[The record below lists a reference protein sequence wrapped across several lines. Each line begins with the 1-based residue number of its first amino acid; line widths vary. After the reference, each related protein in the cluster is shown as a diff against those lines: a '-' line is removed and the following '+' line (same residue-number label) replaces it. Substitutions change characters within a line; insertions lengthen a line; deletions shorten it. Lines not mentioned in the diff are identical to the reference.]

1 MAKDRSLDDVE
12 AANRVAIANAT
23 AAAHR
28 AGIPYFEADS
38 LFVYAVYPDGRRIV
52 GRQIDISSAEEMK
65 GLRQAV
71 ERAGG
76 HPTF

>member
-1 MAKDRSLDDVE
+1 MAKDSSLDDVE

-38 LFVYAVYPDGRRIV
+38 LFVYAVHPDGRQIV
-52 GRQIDISSAEEMK
+52 
-65 GLRQAV
+65 V
-71 ERAGG
+71 ERVRRTDEKAA
-76 HPTF
+76 